1 MSHGTERVGRG
12 SDLSRLDVNV
22 RSWYFCAG
30 DRLGSSEVAGT
41 AGIVRAGNGAGH
53 RRSTVHD
60 AVRGLPT
67 ALLPGPGGGHPA
79 AGVAGPR
86 GTPDRGRPGAAAPD
100 RPGARRA
107 GTG

>member
-67 ALLPGPGGGHPA
+67 ALLPGPGGGRSEEHTSELQSRFDL
-79 AGVAGPR
+79 VCR
-86 GTPDRGRPGAAAPD
+86 LLLEQKN
-100 RPGARRA
+100 
-107 GTG
+107 